1 MIWNKWKNVK
11 VILQLPVGM
20 IAWYF
25 TVEDLSKADPV
36 GAYILDST
44 VPQYAM
50 VLHYSVSVILT
61 WRCHSKTCTRW
72 ILKEIQFFYLFRIIE
87 MKLDRIN
94 NWVGGTGDCK
104 IRDLS
109 VGLKVVWGKPVKCH
123 RGGRVCKQNLWY
135 KVVWARYL
143 LLIVTKRACGRKE
156 GRKGAESDCFGRTK
170 GFREFTIQ
178 EGRGG
183 VSMPAGHIQILFGPK
198 ISRPRLYFQS
208 ADPWKWSWENEVLSL
223 LNKGRQKEEF
233 QRGMGAWR

>member
-94 NWVGGTGDCK
+94 SWVGGTRDCK

-123 RGGRVCKQNLWY
+123 IGGRVCKQNLWY

-156 GRKGAESDCFGRTK
+156 GRKERSRKWLFWQDQRVQGIHYSRGTGWSVDASWPHPDIVWTK
-170 GFREFTIQ
+170 NKQT
-178 EGRGG
+178 
-183 VSMPAGHIQILFGPK
+183 SSLLP
-198 ISRPRLYFQS
+198 ISRSLKMKLG
-208 ADPWKWSWENEVLSL
+208 KWSSEPV
-223 LNKGRQKEEF
+223 K
-233 QRGMGAWR
+233 